1 MVNNPDC
8 GPSATFGFL
17 NKQFKANM
25 TNINQKPNKSFTV
38 QIKSHAFLLLCVCV
52 CVCVLDL
59 SDVVDSTFPTSRSS
73 SDSGC
78 KPAAVTR
85 NRWTYV

>member
-38 QIKSHAFLLLCVCV
+38 QIKSHAFLLVCV
-52 CVCVLDL
+52 CVCFGSV
-59 SDVVDSTFPTSRSS
+59 
-73 SDSGC
+73 
-78 KPAAVTR
+78 
-85 NRWTYV
+85 